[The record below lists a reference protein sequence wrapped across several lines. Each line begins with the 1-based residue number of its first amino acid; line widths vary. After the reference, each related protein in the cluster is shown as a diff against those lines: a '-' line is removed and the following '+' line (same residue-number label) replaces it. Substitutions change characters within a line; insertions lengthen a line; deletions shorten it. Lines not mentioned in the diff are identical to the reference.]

1 LTARACGDR
10 LNGLHFYEGGERQE
24 DLKVKTAGLIKAYD
38 ELMQVRQRLE
48 AKGLNTGALL
58 TSGTPAFPVA
68 LKYKGFK
75 GIDHRVG
82 PGTTVF
88 WDTTSSKFTLGKG
101 FVFAASVLTRVNSRP
116 TDHSFTCDAGSKALA
131 AESTWPIA
139 CVAGKNS
146 WVGRHP
152 SEEHFPFDAPKGD
165 APAAGS
171 LLELHP
177 MHVCP
182 TVNLAEVAML
192 MEGDKPVKLVSVA
205 ARAHAAGP
213 L

>member
-1 LTARACGDR
+1 ME
-10 LNGLHFYEGGERQE
+10 GLHFYEGGERQTN
-24 DLKVKTAGLIKAYD
+24 LKVKEKALIKCYD
-38 ELMQVRQRLE
+38 ELMIVRTRLE
-48 AKGLNTGALL
+48 LANFNPGALL
-58 TSGTPAFPVA
+58 TSGTPAFPCA

-82 PGTTVF
+82 PGPTVF
-88 WDTTSSKFTLGKG
+88 WDTTSAQFSLGKG

-116 TDHSFTCDAGSKALA
+116 TDKSFTCDAGSKALA
-131 AESTWPIA
+131 AETTWPIA

-165 APAAGS
+165 APASGS

-182 TVNLAEVAML
+182 TVNLAEQAL
-192 MEGDKPVKLVSVA
+192 LLEGNKPIRLVSVA

-213 L
+213 I